1 MNNKK
6 KHIIAA
12 AIIILLLLID
22 QAIKIAVK
30 LNMNIGEEIV
40 VFDWFR
46 IAFIENRGMAFGME
60 LGSKLFLSVFRLIA
74 VAALTWYIWK
84 KIKEGARMGYIVVL
98 SMIYAGAAGNIIDS
112 LIYGEIFTASNPYYL
127 NLPPAYLVPWGEG
140 YASILMGN
148 VVDMFS
154 FPLFHGTFPDWFPIW
169 GGQDFTFFSAIFN
182 FADACISVGVTIL
195 FLFYR
200 NDFNNIPNQKDKD
213 SDSNINTKKEKS
225 GTIAET
231 AHDADTIDPIF

>member
-6 KHIIAA
+6 KCTIAA
-12 AIIILLLLID
+12 AIIVLLLLID
-22 QAIKIAVK
+22 QAIKVAVK

-46 IAFIENRGMAFGME
+46 ISFIENRGMAFGME
-60 LGSKLFLSVFRLIA
+60 IGSKLFLSLFRIVA
-74 VAALTWYIWK
+74 VGGLTWYIWK

-98 SMIYAGAAGNIIDS
+98 SMIYAGAAGNIFDS
-112 LIYGEIFTASNPYYL
+112 LFYGEIFTASHPYYT
-127 NLPPAYLVPWGEG
+127 NLPPAQLVPWGEG

-154 FPLFHGTFPDWFPIW
+154 FPLFHGTFPNWFPVW
-169 GGQDFTFFSAIFN
+169 GGEDFTFFSAIFN
-182 FADACISVGVTIL
+182 FADACISVGVVVL

-200 NDFNNIPNQKDKD
+200 NDFNNVKATPPTAESIEETTE
-213 SDSNINTKKEKS
+213 NTEK
-225 GTIAET
+225 
-231 AHDADTIDPIF
+231 

>member
-6 KHIIAA
+6 KYIIAA

-84 KIKEGARMGYIVVL
+84 KIKEGARMGYIVAVSYTHL
-98 SMIYAGAAGNIIDS
+98 T
-112 LIYGEIFTASNPYYL
+112 LPTTPY
-127 NLPPAYLVPWGEG
+127 V
-140 YASILMGN
+140 
-148 VVDMFS
+148 
-154 FPLFHGTFPDWFPIW
+154 
-169 GGQDFTFFSAIFN
+169 
-182 FADACISVGVTIL
+182 
-195 FLFYR
+195 
-200 NDFNNIPNQKDKD
+200 
-213 SDSNINTKKEKS
+213 
-225 GTIAET
+225 
-231 AHDADTIDPIF
+231 

>member
-6 KHIIAA
+6 KCTIAA
-12 AIIILLLLID
+12 AIIVLLLLID

-46 IAFIENRGMAFGME
+46 ISFIENRGMAFGME
-60 LGSKLFLSVFRLIA
+60 IGSKLFLSLFRIVA
-74 VAALTWYIWK
+74 VGGLTWYIWK

-98 SMIYAGAAGNIIDS
+98 SMIYAGAAGNIFDS
-112 LIYGEIFTASNPYYL
+112 LFYGEIFTASHPYYTD
-127 NLPPAYLVPWGEG
+127 LPPAQLVPWGEG

-154 FPLFHGTFPDWFPIW
+154 FPLFHGTFPNWFPVW
-169 GGQDFTFFSAIFN
+169 GGEDFTFFSAIFN
-182 FADACISVGVTIL
+182 FADACISVGVVVL

-200 NDFNNIPNQKDKD
+200 NDFNNVKATPPTAESIEEKTE
-213 SDSNINTKKEKS
+213 NTEK
-225 GTIAET
+225 
-231 AHDADTIDPIF
+231 

>member
-6 KHIIAA
+6 KCTIAA
-12 AIIILLLLID
+12 AIIVLLLLID
-22 QAIKIAVK
+22 QAIKVAVK

-46 IAFIENRGMAFGME
+46 ISFIENRGMAFGME
-60 LGSKLFLSVFRLIA
+60 IGSKLFLSLFRIVA
-74 VAALTWYIWK
+74 VGGLTWYIWK

-98 SMIYAGAAGNIIDS
+98 SMIYAGAAGNIFDS
-112 LIYGEIFTASNPYYL
+112 LFYGEIFTASHPYYTD
-127 NLPPAYLVPWGEG
+127 LPPAQLVPWGEG

-154 FPLFHGTFPDWFPIW
+154 FPLFHGTFPNWFPVW
-169 GGQDFTFFSAIFN
+169 GGEDFTFFSAIFN
-182 FADACISVGVTIL
+182 FADACISVGVVVL

-200 NDFNNIPNQKDKD
+200 NDFNNVKATPPTAE
-213 SDSNINTKKEKS
+213 NIEEKTENTEK
-225 GTIAET
+225 
-231 AHDADTIDPIF
+231 

>member
-6 KHIIAA
+6 KCTIAA
-12 AIIILLLLID
+12 AIIVLLLLID
-22 QAIKIAVK
+22 QAIKVAVK

-46 IAFIENRGMAFGME
+46 ISFIENRGMAFGME
-60 LGSKLFLSVFRLIA
+60 IGSKLFLSLFRIVA
-74 VAALTWYIWK
+74 VGGLTWYIWK

-98 SMIYAGAAGNIIDS
+98 SMIYAGAAGNIFDS
-112 LIYGEIFTASNPYYL
+112 LFYGEIFTASHPYYTD
-127 NLPPAYLVPWGEG
+127 LPPAQLVPWGEG

-154 FPLFHGTFPDWFPIW
+154 FPLFHGTFPNWFPVW
-169 GGQDFTFFSAIFN
+169 GGEDFTFFSAIFN
-182 FADACISVGVTIL
+182 FADACISVGVVVL

-200 NDFNNIPNQKDKD
+200 NDFNNVKAIPPTAE
-213 SDSNINTKKEKS
+213 SIEETTENTEK
-225 GTIAET
+225 
-231 AHDADTIDPIF
+231 

>member
-6 KHIIAA
+6 KCTIAA
-12 AIIILLLLID
+12 AIIVFLLLID
-22 QAIKIAVK
+22 QTIKVAVK

-46 IAFIENRGMAFGME
+46 ISFIENRGMAFGME
-60 LGSKLFLSVFRLIA
+60 IGSKLFLSLFRIVA
-74 VAALTWYIWK
+74 VGGLTWYIWK

-98 SMIYAGAAGNIIDS
+98 SMIYAGAAGNIFDS
-112 LIYGEIFTASNPYYL
+112 LFYGEIFTASHPYYTD
-127 NLPPAYLVPWGEG
+127 LPPAQLVPWGEG

-154 FPLFHGTFPDWFPIW
+154 FPLFHGTFPNWFPVW
-169 GGQDFTFFSAIFN
+169 GGEDFTFFSAIFN
-182 FADACISVGVTIL
+182 FADACISVGVVVL

-200 NDFNNIPNQKDKD
+200 NDFNNVKATPPTAE
-213 SDSNINTKKEKS
+213 NIEETTENTEK
-225 GTIAET
+225 
-231 AHDADTIDPIF
+231 

>member
-6 KHIIAA
+6 QCTIAA
-12 AIIILLLLID
+12 AIIVLLLLID
-22 QAIKIAVK
+22 QAIKVAVK

-46 IAFIENRGMAFGME
+46 ISFIENRGMAFGME
-60 LGSKLFLSVFRLIA
+60 IGSKLFLSLFRIVA
-74 VAALTWYIWK
+74 VGGLTWYIWK

-98 SMIYAGAAGNIIDS
+98 SMIYAGAAGNIFDS
-112 LIYGEIFTASNPYYL
+112 LFYGEIFTASHPYYTD
-127 NLPPAYLVPWGEG
+127 LPPAQLVPWGEG

-154 FPLFHGTFPDWFPIW
+154 FPLFHGTFPNWFPVW
-169 GGQDFTFFSAIFN
+169 GGEDFTFFSAIFN
-182 FADACISVGVTIL
+182 FADACISVGVVVL

-200 NDFNNIPNQKDKD
+200 NDFNNVKATPPTAESIEEKTE
-213 SDSNINTKKEKS
+213 NTEK
-225 GTIAET
+225 
-231 AHDADTIDPIF
+231 

>member
-6 KHIIAA
+6 KCTIAA
-12 AIIILLLLID
+12 AIIVLLLLID
-22 QAIKIAVK
+22 QAIKVAVK

-46 IAFIENRGMAFGME
+46 ISFIENRGMAFGME
-60 LGSKLFLSVFRLIA
+60 IGSKLFLSLFRIVA
-74 VAALTWYIWK
+74 VGGLTWYIWK

-98 SMIYAGAAGNIIDS
+98 SMIYAGAAGNIFDS
-112 LIYGEIFTASNPYYL
+112 LFYGEIFTASHPYYTD
-127 NLPPAYLVPWGEG
+127 LPPAQLVPWGEG

-154 FPLFHGTFPDWFPIW
+154 FPLFHGTFPNWFPVW
-169 GGQDFTFFSAIFN
+169 GGEDFTFFSAIFN
-182 FADACISVGVTIL
+182 FADACISVGVVVL

-200 NDFNNIPNQKDKD
+200 NDFNNVKAT
-213 SDSNINTKKEKS
+213 SSTAENIEETTENTEK
-225 GTIAET
+225 
-231 AHDADTIDPIF
+231 

>member
-6 KHIIAA
+6 KCTIAA
-12 AIIILLLLID
+12 AIIVLLLLID
-22 QAIKIAVK
+22 QAIKVAVK

-46 IAFIENRGMAFGME
+46 ISFIENRGMAFGME
-60 LGSKLFLSVFRLIA
+60 IGSKLFLSLFRIVA
-74 VAALTWYIWK
+74 VGGLTWYIWK

-98 SMIYAGAAGNIIDS
+98 SMIYAGAAGNIFDS
-112 LIYGEIFTASNPYYL
+112 LFYGEIFTASHPYYTD
-127 NLPPAYLVPWGEG
+127 LPPAQLVPWGEG

-154 FPLFHGTFPDWFPIW
+154 FPLFHGTFPNWFPVW
-169 GGQDFTFFSAIFN
+169 GGEDFTFFSAIFN
-182 FADACISVGVTIL
+182 FADACISVGVVVL

-200 NDFNNIPNQKDKD
+200 KDFNNVKATPPTAESIEETTE
-213 SDSNINTKKEKS
+213 NTEK
-225 GTIAET
+225 
-231 AHDADTIDPIF
+231 

>member
-6 KHIIAA
+6 KCTIAA
-12 AIIILLLLID
+12 AIIVLLLLID
-22 QAIKIAVK
+22 QTIKVAVK

-46 IAFIENRGMAFGME
+46 ISFIENRGMAFGME
-60 LGSKLFLSVFRLIA
+60 IGSKLFLSLFRIVA
-74 VAALTWYIWK
+74 VGGLTWYIWK

-98 SMIYAGAAGNIIDS
+98 SMIYAGAAGNIFDS
-112 LIYGEIFTASNPYYL
+112 LFYGEIFTASHPYYTD
-127 NLPPAYLVPWGEG
+127 LPPAQLVPWGEG

-154 FPLFHGTFPDWFPIW
+154 FPLFHGTFPNWFPVW
-169 GGQDFTFFSAIFN
+169 GGEDFTFFSAIFN
-182 FADACISVGVTIL
+182 FADACISVGVVVL

-200 NDFNNIPNQKDKD
+200 NDFNNVQATPPTDE
-213 SDSNINTKKEKS
+213 NIEETTENTEK
-225 GTIAET
+225 
-231 AHDADTIDPIF
+231 

>member
-6 KHIIAA
+6 KCTIAA

-22 QAIKIAVK
+22 QAIKVAVK
-30 LNMNIGEEIV
+30 LSMNIGEEIV

-46 IAFIENRGMAFGME
+46 ISFIENRGMAFGME
-60 LGSKLFLSVFRLIA
+60 IGSKLFLSLFRIVA
-74 VAALTWYIWK
+74 VGGLTWYIWK

-98 SMIYAGAAGNIIDS
+98 SMIYAGAAGNIFDS
-112 LIYGEIFTASNPYYL
+112 LFYGEIFTASHPYYTD
-127 NLPPAYLVPWGEG
+127 LPPAQLVPWGEG

-154 FPLFHGTFPDWFPIW
+154 FPLFHGTFPNWFPVW
-169 GGQDFTFFSAIFN
+169 GGEDFTFFSAIFN
-182 FADACISVGVTIL
+182 FADACISVGVVVL

-200 NDFNNIPNQKDKD
+200 NDFNNIKATPPTAE
-213 SDSNINTKKEKS
+213 SIEETTENTEK
-225 GTIAET
+225 
-231 AHDADTIDPIF
+231 

>member
-6 KHIIAA
+6 KCTIAA
-12 AIIILLLLID
+12 AIIVLLLLID
-22 QAIKIAVK
+22 QAIKGAVK

-46 IAFIENRGMAFGME
+46 ISFIENRGMAFGME
-60 LGSKLFLSVFRLIA
+60 IGSKLFLSLFRIVA
-74 VAALTWYIWK
+74 VGGLTWYIWK

-98 SMIYAGAAGNIIDS
+98 SMIYAGAAGNIFDS
-112 LIYGEIFTASNPYYL
+112 LFYGEIFTASHPYYTD
-127 NLPPAYLVPWGEG
+127 LPPAQLVPWGEG

-154 FPLFHGTFPDWFPIW
+154 FPLFHGTFPNWFPVW
-169 GGQDFTFFSAIFN
+169 GGEDFTFFSAIFN
-182 FADACISVGVTIL
+182 FADACISVGVVVL

-200 NDFNNIPNQKDKD
+200 NDFNNVKATPPTAESIEEKTE
-213 SDSNINTKKEKS
+213 NTEK
-225 GTIAET
+225 
-231 AHDADTIDPIF
+231 

>member
-6 KHIIAA
+6 KCTIAA
-12 AIIILLLLID
+12 AIIVLLLLID
-22 QAIKIAVK
+22 QAIKVAVK

-46 IAFIENRGMAFGME
+46 ISFIENRGMAFGME
-60 LGSKLFLSVFRLIA
+60 IGSKLFLSLFRIVA
-74 VAALTWYIWK
+74 VGGLTWYIWK

-98 SMIYAGAAGNIIDS
+98 SMIYAGAAGNIFDS
-112 LIYGEIFTASNPYYL
+112 LFYGEIFTASHPYYTD
-127 NLPPAYLVPWGEG
+127 LPPAQLVPWGEG

-154 FPLFHGTFPDWFPIW
+154 FPLFHGTFPNWFPVW
-169 GGQDFTFFSAIFN
+169 GGEDFTFFSAIFN
-182 FADACISVGVTIL
+182 FADACISECVVVL

-200 NDFNNIPNQKDKD
+200 NDFNNIKATPPTAE
-213 SDSNINTKKEKS
+213 SIEETTENTEK
-225 GTIAET
+225 
-231 AHDADTIDPIF
+231 

>member
-6 KHIIAA
+6 KCTIAA
-12 AIIILLLLID
+12 AIIVLLLLID
-22 QAIKIAVK
+22 QAIKVAVK

-46 IAFIENRGMAFGME
+46 ISFIENRGMAFGME
-60 LGSKLFLSVFRLIA
+60 IGSKLFLSLFRIVA
-74 VAALTWYIWK
+74 VGGLTWYIWK

-98 SMIYAGAAGNIIDS
+98 SMIYAGAAGNIFDS
-112 LIYGEIFTASNPYYL
+112 LFYGEIFTASHPYYTD
-127 NLPPAYLVPWGEG
+127 LPPAQLVPWGEG

-154 FPLFHGTFPDWFPIW
+154 FPLFHGTFPNWFPVW
-169 GGQDFTFFSAIFN
+169 GGEDFTFFSAIFN
-182 FADACISVGVTIL
+182 FADACISVGVVVL

-200 NDFNNIPNQKDKD
+200 NDFNNIKATPPTAE
-213 SDSNINTKKEKS
+213 NIEETTENTEK
-225 GTIAET
+225 
-231 AHDADTIDPIF
+231 